1 MLTFILRSFYF
12 SLLWPQALDPAVQEI
27 ASVIMFLNLLCFCIS
42 MALCM
47 VSHHFFPV
55 NFPHFMLFH
64 LRWWQFMIFEKNIN
78 LFHLSM
84 LESCK
89 QKLSSN
95 ILRFQINCF
104 SFLFTLCFPETIQD
118 LGKNKIQNWRIYLTF
133 INYFTPLCRICL
145 PTKKGL
151 LIFHHKTT
159 ILKLNLDSM
168 VHFISNSNL

>member
-27 ASVIMFLNLLCFCIS
+27 ASVIMFLNLSCFCIS

-95 ILRFQINCF
+95 ILRFQIICF

-118 LGKNKIQNWRIYLTF
+118 LGKNKIQNWKIYLTF
-133 INYFTPLCRICL
+133 INYFTFIVSHMPSNKEGVTYFPSQNNNFETEPRFY
-145 PTKKGL
+145 GS
-151 LIFHHKTT
+151 FHFK
-159 ILKLNLDSM
+159 
-168 VHFISNSNL
+168 